1 MKKIT
6 LIGAGLLMV
15 GTVIFMIG
23 SLGPNIGPNALTF
36 LVIEI
41 IGILVVG
48 IGLLRGLFS
57 GISQYFVF

>member
-1 MKKIT
+1 
-6 LIGAGLLMV
+6 
-15 GTVIFMIG
+15 MIG